1 MQSLNRARTSLTN
14 ALRKKKV
21 KYRDKMYALQVAMVE
36 AQFALQLAGKRVIV
50 LFEGRDAAG
59 KSGTLRRVTWYL
71 NPRATRIIALPI
83 ASTEENTQLYFQRY
97 IKHFPSA
104 GEIVFFDRSWYN
116 RAIVEPVNGL
126 CTPEEY
132 LRFMQEVPTFEHLL
146 ALDGIQLI
154 KMWFDVSKDEQAK
167 RIQERKDD
175 PLKAWKVTPIDM
187 NATALWDKYTE
198 YEAKMFKA
206 TDATLA
212 PWIRIDA
219 NDKKQARLD
228 ALSAIL
234 GATGHAITVQKR
246 QRPALPPAPATP
258 TMLTQRQLVQLDN
271 FRTGLLDSGFAP
283 WRVEALLMKKRT
295 ELLHYHTQGS

>member
-1 MQSLNRARTSLTN
+1 
-14 ALRKKKV
+14 
-21 KYRDKMYALQVAMVE
+21 
-36 AQFALQLAGKRVIV
+36 
-50 LFEGRDAAG
+50 
-59 KSGTLRRVTWYL
+59 
-71 NPRATRIIALPI
+71 
-83 ASTEENTQLYFQRY
+83 
-97 IKHFPSA
+97 
-104 GEIVFFDRSWYN
+104 
-116 RAIVEPVNGL
+116 
-126 CTPEEY
+126 
-132 LRFMQEVPTFEHLL
+132 MQEVPTFEHLL

-198 YEAKMFKA
+198 YEVKMFKA

-234 GATGHAITVQKR
+234 SATGHAVTVQKR
-246 QRPALPPAPATP
+246 QRPALLPAPAMT
-258 TMLTQRQLVQLDN
+258 TTLTQRQLVQLDN
-271 FRTGLLDSGFAP
+271 FRAGLLDSGFAS

-295 ELLHYHTQGS
+295 ELLRYHAKGS